1 MKILVAGATSAIA
14 QATMRQ
20 AAQHGDE
27 LFLVAR
33 NEAKLAAVRDDLRV
47 RGGQVAGVAVAD
59 LDDLARHEALVEE
72 AREALGG
79 LDVLLVAH
87 GVLTDQQ
94 TAQNEPDVLARDI
107 KTNFVG
113 VAALSEAAARVF
125 EKQGG
130 GVIAVI
136 SSVAGDRGRQS
147 NYAYGAA
154 KAGLIA
160 YLSGL
165 RNRLARNNVAVVD
178 VRVGMVDTPMTAH
191 LAKGPLFAQPDGVGR
206 DIYRAIE
213 KRKDVVY
220 APFFWR
226 PVMFVI
232 RSIPERVFKRLSL

>member
-14 QATMRQ
+14 QAVMRE
-20 AAQHGDE
+20 AARCGDS
-27 LFLVAR
+27 LFLVGR
-33 NEAKLAAVRDDLRV
+33 NEEKLVAVRDDLRV
-47 RGGQVAGVAVAD
+47 RGATVAGFAVAD
-59 LDDLARHEALVEE
+59 LDDLTRHEALVEE
-72 AREALGG
+72 ARQALGG

-87 GVLTDQQ
+87 GVLTDQLAAQ
-94 TAQNEPDVLARDI
+94 TDSSVLARDI
-107 KTNFVG
+107 GTNFVSA
-113 VAALSEAAARVF
+113 AALSEAAARTF
-125 EKQGG
+125 EEQGS
-130 GVIAVI
+130 GVVAVI

-165 RNRLARNNVAVVD
+165 RNRLASKNVAVID
-178 VRVGMVDTPMTAH
+178 IRVGMVDTPMTAH
-191 LAKGPLFAQPDGVGR
+191 IPKGPLFAQADTVGR
-206 DIYRAIE
+206 AIYRAIE

-220 APFFWR
+220 APFFWW